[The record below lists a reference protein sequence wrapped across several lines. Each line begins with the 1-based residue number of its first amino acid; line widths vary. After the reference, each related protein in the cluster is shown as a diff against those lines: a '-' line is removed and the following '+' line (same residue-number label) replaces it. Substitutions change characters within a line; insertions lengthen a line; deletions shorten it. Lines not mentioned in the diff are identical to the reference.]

1 MNYYYDLN
9 LDFLKDNFVFYEVDS
24 SDIFKNVKKIP
35 LIQVDTKTLKDLILN
50 QVKVSMDF
58 LNTIEN
64 KTLTNDEVIPYAV
77 ILADKN
83 NAIAFNFNNEGINIE
98 MSPLPIQDELN
109 ILEVIYTIK
118 EQKIDYEKITKRKR
132 VLNLRKEE
140 KIKEKINKEIKKLY
154 TEKKEA
160 KLQFLYLEWFDTF
173 EDNIEIIYQKMQ
185 EKLRN
190 EITSREEKI
199 LKIIEMSYNNV

>member
-24 SDIFKNVKKIP
+24 SDTFKNVKKIP

-58 LNTIEN
+58 LNIIEN

-83 NAIAFNFNNEGINIE
+83 NAVAFNFNNEGINIE

-140 KIKEKINKEIKKLY
+140 RIKEKINTEIKKLY
-154 TEKKEA
+154 MEKKEA

-173 EDNIEIIYQKMQ
+173 EDNIELIYQKMQ

>member
-1 MNYYYDLN
+1 
-9 LDFLKDNFVFYEVDS
+9 
-24 SDIFKNVKKIP
+24 
-35 LIQVDTKTLKDLILN
+35 
-50 QVKVSMDF
+50 MDF

-140 KIKEKINKEIKKLY
+140 KIKEKIKKLY